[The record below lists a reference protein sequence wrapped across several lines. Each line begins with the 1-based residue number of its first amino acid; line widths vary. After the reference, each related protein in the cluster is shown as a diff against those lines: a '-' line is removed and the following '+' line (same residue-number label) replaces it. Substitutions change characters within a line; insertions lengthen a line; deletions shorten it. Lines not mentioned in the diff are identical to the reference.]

1 MDKNYVIGKKHVQL
15 KRIRLYYKNK
25 LKCHQQTTRLAEA
38 FPMVAHYLNN
48 ELGPFLISHCEIKI
62 NSQTNLYGPTSIKE
76 NENIIFYDL
85 KNIDYII

>member
-1 MDKNYVIGKKHVQL
+1 LAKIIYNL
-15 KRIRLYYKNK
+15 KESAHIIKNK

-48 ELGPFLISHCEIKI
+48 ELGPFLISLCEIKI
-62 NSQTNLYGPTSIKE
+62 NSQTNLYRQTVIKE
-76 NENIIFYDL
+76 KENIIFYDL